1 MKDFDK
7 ICKDFENIDIDTYAA
22 VLTEK
27 EMKVSKLINDIASCL
42 CEDGLSGVEIFAS
55 FIYGAIAADGKLSE
69 DEYALIYP
77 LLHAFFGDSIN
88 YEDAK
93 RAFSSLSK
101 EHKELK
107 NMVDDMVDL
116 IGCFSDEMKADIIIV
131 AMLICAVDGKIS
143 LKEKNWIK
151 KLIK

>member
-7 ICKDFENIDIDTYAA
+7 LCKDFESIDIDTYAA

-27 EMKVSKLINDIASCL
+27 AMKLIPALSAFS
-42 CEDGLSGVEIFAS
+42 EDGLSGIEIFAS

-77 LLHAFFGDSIN
+77 LLHAFFGDSIDYN
-88 YEDAK
+88 DAK

-107 NMVDDMVDL
+107 TIVDEMVDL
-116 IGCFSDEMKADIIIV
+116 IGFFSDEMKADIIIV
-131 AMLICAVDGKIS
+131 VMLICAVDGKIS